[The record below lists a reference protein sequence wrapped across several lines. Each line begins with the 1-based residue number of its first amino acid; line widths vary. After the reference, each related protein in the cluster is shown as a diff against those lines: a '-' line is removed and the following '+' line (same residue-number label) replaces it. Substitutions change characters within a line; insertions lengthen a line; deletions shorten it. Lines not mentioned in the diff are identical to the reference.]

1 MGTAYFLNDDYDLTL
16 YEKSDYVGGHT
27 NTVYVEEKK
36 GEIPIDTGFMV
47 YNHVT
52 YPNLIKLF
60 DRLNVPTQKTCMSF
74 SVRDVDANLEYSGTG
89 LNGLFR
95 QRRNVFNVKFIKL
108 LLTINRFNEEA
119 PKDLEDSRFDH
130 ISIADYVSYKEFGDE
145 FYHKYLVP
153 MSGSVWSTPPDKMG
167 DFPAKSLLRFFHNHG
182 FLGLNTQHQWYTP
195 KGGSEEYKKLITA
208 GYKEKIKLNQK
219 ISAVTIDENGK
230 PNVVLRDGRKEVYD
244 KVVFACHGDQ
254 ALELIDKPNPLQRD
268 LLSKFKY
275 QYNHVYLHTDS
286 DVMPQRKGVWS
297 SWNYR
302 MDASRGKIQSPTTIY
317 WMNRLQKLAT
327 KQNYF
332 VSLNDPGK
340 VKDRHVLREI
350 HYEHPLFDDAAVQAQ
365 SKLSQLNESDDPL
378 YFCGAYFRYGFHED
392 GFSAAVDLSRHL
404 LGREPW

>member
-208 GYKEKIKLNQK
+208 GYKEKIKLK
-219 ISAVTIDENGK
+219 I
-230 PNVVLRDGRKEVYD
+230 
-244 KVVFACHGDQ
+244 
-254 ALELIDKPNPLQRD
+254 
-268 LLSKFKY
+268 
-275 QYNHVYLHTDS
+275 
-286 DVMPQRKGVWS
+286 
-297 SWNYR
+297 
-302 MDASRGKIQSPTTIY
+302 
-317 WMNRLQKLAT
+317 
-327 KQNYF
+327 
-332 VSLNDPGK
+332 
-340 VKDRHVLREI
+340 
-350 HYEHPLFDDAAVQAQ
+350 
-365 SKLSQLNESDDPL
+365 
-378 YFCGAYFRYGFHED
+378 
-392 GFSAAVDLSRHL
+392 
-404 LGREPW
+404 